1 MKVVQNQAYS
11 NNINFQNIGYFKARR
26 ISGYLTND
34 IPFEKKNINNFRKL
48 IEINNQNSVSRRLI
62 NLLETAKDIISK
74 NETITSSSL
83 FAATLL
89 LFRGKKE
96 ELESVGEEK
105 INPLLKKYNDI
116 FKPENPTKD
125 IPIRNI
131 NTYLNANPL
140 VDLATPLIKAVDK
153 CDARELEKLAKID
166 NMDWN
171 IVDENGDNILLR
183 CLKSDDVI
191 KNEKKIIQCMRVIKD
206 LPEGK
211 FNINYV
217 NSKGESAYTYCQK
230 HFGQNDFHFVIH
242 DFHFELL
249 KFKDLDVHRHEYQE
263 LSPIAFAL
271 LSKDFDFFKAIISH
285 PNFNYKN
292 IDSVAD
298 TIQRLVDD
306 RYEQIKYA
314 DFIKEQIDKQKVNEI
329 KNIYDKQGTFT
340 IDELANIVNYPHFW
354 KFANMS
360 LNSLDERLGHIL
372 AEISPKND
380 RDKEKMVQIF
390 RKLANANYYFN
401 NMNCLQKTGLDKAI
415 EANNP
420 FVANLFRKYLTEGS
434 I

>member
-140 VDLATPLIKAVDK
+140 VDLAAPLIKAIDK
-153 CDARELEKLAKID
+153 CDAQELKKLAKID

-183 CLKSDDVI
+183 CLKRYRGSKSEETI
-191 KNEKKIIQCMRVIKD
+191 TCIQAIRD

-217 NSKGESAYTYCQK
+217 NSKGESAFTYCQK
-230 HFGQNDFHFVIH
+230 HFWICNLHY
-242 DFHFELL
+242 ELL
-249 KFKDLDVHRHEYQE
+249 KFKDLDINRHEYQE
-263 LSPIAFAL
+263 LSPIAYSL
-271 LSKDFDFFKAIISH
+271 LKKDFDFFKAITSH

-292 IDSVAD
+292 IDKLAN
-298 TIQRLVDD
+298 TIQRFIKDH
-306 RYEQIKYA
+306 YEQRNYLNFIEEQVDMQIINRIKY
-314 DFIKEQIDKQKVNEI
+314 
-329 KNIYDKQGTFT
+329 IYDKHGTFT
-340 IDELANIVNYPHFW
+340 IDEVANIVNYPNFW